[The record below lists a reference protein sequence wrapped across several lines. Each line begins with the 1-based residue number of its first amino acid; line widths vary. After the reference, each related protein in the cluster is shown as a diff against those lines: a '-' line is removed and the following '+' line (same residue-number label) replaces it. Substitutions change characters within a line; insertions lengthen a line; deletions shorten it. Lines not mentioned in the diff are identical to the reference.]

1 MYVAQNTQQNTLLAC
16 FAKRLSAFTSMCET
30 DTAGRGSLKPP
41 LGRRRLIKAIWPR
54 IPVPRSA
61 YSSCRRYLCNKVE
74 QRNGVEPIYMRL
86 TCRPSTLKMINISK
100 APNAMITRDEFERCT
115 TWVMRVLQ
123 DVSCSSCSLSHLL
136 VLIMAFFT
144 TTRNFLCVIRSSP
157 EDVKQNNRNLAC
169 YWHNSLRKNLGLLG
183 QSLPTKTAIIS
194 GVAIRLV
201 ICIMYDI

>member
-1 MYVAQNTQQNTLLAC
+1 MYVTQNTQKNTFLVC
-16 FAKRLSAFTSMCET
+16 FAKRPSAFTSMCET

-41 LGRRRLIKAIWPR
+41 PRRRRLIEAIWPR

-74 QRNGVEPIYMRL
+74 QNNGAEPFYMRL
-86 TCRPSTLKMINISK
+86 TCRPSTLIMRNISI
-100 APNAMITRDEFERCT
+100 APNAMITKDEFERCT
-115 TWVMRVLQ
+115 TWIMRVLQ
-123 DVSCSSCSLSHLL
+123 DVSCSCCSLSHLL

-144 TTRNFLCVIRSSP
+144 TTRNFMCAIRSSP

-169 YWHNSLRKNLGLLG
+169 YLNTSLRKNLGLLG
-183 QSLPTKTAIIS
+183 QSLPKKTAIIS